1 MENNKVSAFRNAAF
15 TVMDKANEAIN
26 RVIVNENGEFNKES
40 LAYNLGYNAG
50 VLDLVKQLEADM
62 AEATEKFDEHI
73 KALRE
78 QIINAHNTDDDID
91 PDVEDYLG
99 GND

>member
-1 MENNKVSAFRNAAF
+1 MENKKVLAFRNAAF
-15 TVMDKANEAIN
+15 TVIDRANKFERERDELDK
-26 RVIVNENGEFNKES
+26 GS
-40 LAYNLGYNAG
+40 LEYNLGYNAG

-78 QIINAHNTDDDID
+78 QIISAHNTDDDID